1 MTPEAKAREIDNAL
15 AIYDSVASSLGGC
28 SDGYCVIKGRVNGQ
42 HTNGGCRCLSY
53 PADITPFTLK
63 KLAIAARMMRDAI
76 PAALRDV
83 ERETLERAAQV
94 AETCRDEF
102 LSPQYA
108 TPQPIGS
115 VAERF
120 ACSKVAEAIRS
131 LIKEPTSGGQP

>member
-1 MTPEAKAREIDNAL
+1 MTPEEKAREILSIIKKPNAYTEIDVSHIAS
-15 AIYDSVASSLGGC
+15 AIRNASNDALEE
-28 SDGYCVIKGRVNGQ
+28 
-42 HTNGGCRCLSY
+42 
-53 PADITPFTLK
+53 
-63 KLAIAARMMRDAI
+63 AAK
-76 PAALRDV
+76 
-83 ERETLERAAQV
+83 V

>member
-1 MTPEAKAREIDNAL
+1 MTPEEKAREIATEAGKLSRAANWQLVESAL
-15 AIYDSVASSLGGC
+15 EV
-28 SDGYCVIKGRVNGQ
+28 
-42 HTNGGCRCLSY
+42 
-53 PADITPFTLK
+53 
-63 KLAIAARMMRDAI
+63 AIAE
-76 PAALRDV
+76 ALRDA
-83 ERETLERAAQV
+83 RNDALEEAAKV

-131 LIKEPTSGGQP
+131 LIKEPTSGGHDG